1 MKLTIQVQMIPS
13 AEQAERLLRTF
24 RQFNAAASYA
34 AKIGF
39 DNKVFSQISIHKR
52 CYYDL
57 REKFGL
63 SSQMAVRAIGKAVEC
78 FARDKTRL
86 PVFKPLGA
94 MTYDER
100 LFSFRGVKAVSILTV
115 DGREHIPIVFGE
127 YQKERFDRCKGQVD
141 IVYRDKKFYVLASA
155 DFPEKAPIKPKD
167 FVGVDLGV
175 ARIATTSDGKSYN
188 GAKVE
193 SVRQRYFTRRQ
204 TLQKAAA
211 SRKKRGLRPRSI
223 RRALQR
229 LSGREERFRKD
240 TDHCISKQLVAD
252 AKGTS
257 RGIALEDLTHIRERT
272 RFKRQQRAKMAGW
285 SFAQLRTFIEYKA
298 LLDGVPVR
306 KVDPRDTSRT
316 CSECGHCEKANR
328 KSQSEFVCKHC
339 VFSTNA
345 DYNAAR
351 NVRAKALVN
360 EPKVPEKQR
369 RVA

>member
-1 MKLTIQVQMIPS
+1 MLPS

-24 RQFNAAASYA
+24 CQFNAAASYA
-34 AKIGF
+34 AKVGF
-39 DNKVFSQISIHKR
+39 ENKVVSQISIHKR
-52 CYYDL
+52 CYYEI

-63 SSQMAVRAIGKAVEC
+63 SSQMTVRAIGKAVEC
-78 FARDKTRL
+78 FARDKTKC

-100 LFSFRGVKAVSILTV
+100 LFSFRGITTISILTV
-115 DGREHIPIVFGE
+115 NGREHIPIVFGE

-167 FVGVDLGV
+167 FIGVDLGV
-175 ARIATTSDGKSYN
+175 ARIATTSDNKSYS
-188 GAKVE
+188 GTKVE
-193 SVRQRYFTRRQ
+193 EVRQRYFSRRQ

-211 SRKKRGLRPRSI
+211 ARKKRGLRPRSI
-223 RRALQR
+223 RRALKR
-229 LSGREERFRKD
+229 LSHREERFRND

-252 AKGTS
+252 AKGTG

-272 RFKRQQRAKMAGW
+272 RFKRKQRAKMSGW
-285 SFAQLRTFIEYKA
+285 SFARLRRFIEYKA
-298 LLDGVPVR
+298 LLMGVPVR

-316 CSECGHCEKANR
+316 CSECGHCKKSNR

-339 VFSTNA
+339 HYSTNA

-351 NVRAKALVN
+351 NIRAKALVTA
-360 EPKVPEKQR
+360 PKVSEKQR
-369 RVA
+369 SVA